1 MRRVIFSVASSVD
14 GYIANKDRSLD
25 WILSDPEGTA
35 AMATF
40 WSEIDTVI
48 VGRKTYEPV
57 LASGKGWPSYPG
69 VKTYVFSHT
78 LAADADKNVSVIA
91 ADPVEFIKQLQ
102 TEAGKDIFVMGGG
115 ELANSLLAA
124 NVIDE
129 IRLNIQP
136 VLLGSGVALFPTM
149 ERQVTLELAEC
160 RSYQN
165 GRITVRYQV
174 KLD

>member
-1 MRRVIFSVASSVD
+1 LRKVVFSVANSVD
-14 GYIANKDRSLD
+14 GYIASKDRSLD
-25 WILSDPEGTA
+25 WILSDAEGTA

-57 LASGKGWPSYPG
+57 LASGKSWPSYPG

-78 LAADADKNVSVIA
+78 LAADADKSVTVIA
-91 ADPVEFIKQLQ
+91 ADAVEFIKQLR

-115 ELANSLLAA
+115 ELANALLAA
-124 NVIDE
+124 SLIDE

-136 VLLGSGVALFPTM
+136 VLLGGGVALFPTL
-149 ERQVTLELAEC
+149 ERGVALERVEC

-165 GRITVRYQV
+165 GRVSVRYLV
-174 KLD
+174 KR

>member
-1 MRRVIFSVASSVD
+1 
-14 GYIANKDRSLD
+14 
-25 WILSDPEGTA
+25 
-35 AMATF
+35 F

-57 LASGKGWPSYPG
+57 LASGKSWPSYPG

-78 LAADADKNVSVIA
+78 LAADADKSVTVIA
-91 ADPVEFIKQLQ
+91 ADAVEFIKQLR

-115 ELANSLLAA
+115 ELANALLAA
-124 NVIDE
+124 NLIDE

-136 VLLGSGVALFPTM
+136 VLLGAGVALFPTL
-149 ERQVTLELAEC
+149 ERQVALERVEC

-165 GRITVRYQV
+165 GRVSVRYLV
-174 KLD
+174 KR